1 MNASRFSRADDP
13 IVPQPSKLQGE
24 RLLLGR
30 KMTKPLIVCIP
41 HSLGKAEARRRLKS
55 RFFRVTG
62 NLPILKF
69 DEQAW
74 TDDRLTFRAHAMG
87 QVASGTVDVGERD
100 VRLEIVLPWCC
111 KGLRKRCSA
120 FKERTKLLLDK
131 K

>member
-1 MNASRFSRADDP
+1 
-13 IVPQPSKLQGE
+13 
-24 RLLLGR
+24 
-30 KMTKPLIVCIP
+30 MTKPLIVCIP
-41 HSLGKAEARRRLKS
+41 HSLGKAEALRRLKS
-55 RFFRVTG
+55 GFSRVTG

-100 VRLEIVLPWCC
+100 VRLEIVLPW
-111 KGLRKRCSA
+111 LLQRFAQAVQRA